1 MTYTASSSFPLLVPH
16 SFGFLSPLSRFIVNG
31 SFYSALMLMKVW
43 MTSFW
48 VNKYWSDGPF
58 IAWYHALIKKDN
70 LWQGLMSVSNLNNK
84 TCSSD
89 MTPGSNPI
97 GYGLRTTLPLSCE
110 KIANW
115 TALHYEMPKS
125 NLDDPRS
132 DSERLYCFWSA
143 FERWLLLRRHFGIN

>member
-16 SFGFLSPLSRFIVNG
+16 SFGFLSPLSRYIVNG

-84 TCSSD
+84 RVLLTWP
-89 MTPGSNPI
+89 PGQIQSAMVC
-97 GYGLRTTLPLSCE
+97 GLLSLSPVRKLQIEPHTTMKCLNQILMILALSLRDSIVFGPPL
-110 KIANW
+110 N
-115 TALHYEMPKS
+115 
-125 NLDDPRS
+125 DDF
-132 DSERLYCFWSA
+132 YCGDILA
-143 FERWLLLRRHFGIN
+143 